1 MMEVTLW
8 GTRGSLASPG
18 PDTARH
24 GGNTAC
30 VAVRAGDNVLVLD
43 AGTGVRRLGATLS
56 SATRRLD
63 LLLTHLHMDHIQ
75 GLGFFAPLYQSGIE
89 VHVWGPAST
98 TLSLRTRLSRY
109 LSPPFFPVHLRDLAC
124 RLTLHEVPCG
134 EVVIGPFRVCSSLVC
149 HPGPTVGYRIE
160 TDGASVAYL
169 SDHEPAL
176 GVPKF
181 PIAAEWTSGYAVAA
195 DVDLLIHDAQYTA
208 AEYAERRGWGHTS
221 IDDALRFGILA
232 RCGELVPF
240 HHDPEHSDE
249 EIDRIVADAVAAVK
263 PSFPVTPAVEGAV
276 FKLGASKADRRARRR
291 SA

>member
-18 PDTARH
+18 PETARH

-30 VAVRAGDNVLVLD
+30 IEVRSGDHVLILD
-43 AGTGVRRLGATLS
+43 AGTGIRRLGATLP
-56 SATRRLD
+56 ATTHRID

-75 GLGFFAPLYQSGIE
+75 GLGFFAPLYRDDME

-124 RLTLHEVPCG
+124 RLTLHEVPG
-134 EVVIGPFRVCSSLVC
+134 EDASIGPFRLCSSMVC

-160 TDGASVAYL
+160 CNGAAVTYL

-176 GVPKF
+176 GVRSF
-181 PIAAEWTSGYAVAA
+181 PDEPEWTSGYALAA
-195 DVDLLIHDAQYTA
+195 GVDLLIHDAQYTA
-208 AEYAERRGWGHTS
+208 EEYAERAGWGHSS
-221 IDDALRFGILA
+221 IDDALRFAKLA
-232 RCGELVPF
+232 AVKHLVPF
-240 HHDPEHSDE
+240 HHDPEHTDE
-249 EIDRIVADAVAAVK
+249 DIDRIVKAALAKV
-263 PSFPVTPAVEGAV
+263 PVPFTVTAAAEGSV
-276 FKLGASKADRRARRR
+276 FTL
-291 SA
+291 